1 MKMLS
6 HTCKAELYS
15 SKRTQGCSG
24 SLQNDIT
31 LVLLRRQTAAHLQHN
46 AISTYLVDGGE
57 AELHLALKRPFFGAT
72 RQSNVLILYRIHQD

>member
-15 SKRTQGCSG
+15 SKGTQGCSG

-57 AELHLALKRPFFGAT
+57 AELHLTFERPFSWRRKAE
-72 RQSNVLILYRIHQD
+72 QCAQIV